1 MRSAKRR
8 REIRKG
14 HRGSA
19 LITALM
25 VMLVLVGLIAA
36 LAPGVRMDVHA
47 AGADAQG
54 LQALYAAR
62 AGVSLA
68 LAVLNRD
75 EMGTDGAQDEWATL
89 GTGGAEEYTVG
100 TERFRVE
107 VIDAS
112 SRIDLNRADRA
123 TLLRLPGIDET
134 IVDAILAWR
143 GNAGTAAGGTAE
155 DGSEYEALPKPYR
168 LKAQPFD
175 SVEELLLVQG
185 VTPSLLYGPQDG
197 TMSLEQPPWV
207 DLLFVDTASANLDA
221 EGNPRA
227 DLNNIALNDLMAL
240 TGNTLPRDQ
249 AQAIIQQR
257 QRTPFTSLAD
267 LLSVPRVSP
276 NAVRAL
282 MDKVTLQPGAQLPG
296 RLNVNTATLEAL
308 ETLPGVETEMAQQI
322 IEQRQTNGDI
332 QNIGDLLDL
341 GQPAFRALVDR
352 VTTKSSVFLVRARGE
367 LDNGTYRALEAWVHR
382 DSGRA
387 RVIRWREMPRWPGW
401 DGWGWSARGVL
412 TGTAP
417 LTALR

>member
-1 MRSAKRR
+1 MRRAQ
-8 REIRKG
+8 
-14 HRGSA
+14 RGSA

-36 LAPGVRMDVHA
+36 LAPGVRMDVRA
-47 AGADAQG
+47 AGADGEA

-62 AGVSLA
+62 AGVSMA

-75 EMGTDGAQDEWATL
+75 GIGTDGAQDEWATL
-89 GTGGAEEYTVG
+89 GTGGAEEFTVG

-112 SRIDLNRADRA
+112 SRIDLNRADRT
-123 TLLRLPGIDET
+123 TLLRLPGIDDT
-134 IVDAILAWR
+134 TVDAILAWR
-143 GNAGTAAGGTAE
+143 GPAGAAGTTTDAGS
-155 DGSEYEALPKPYR
+155 DYETLPTPYR
-168 LKAQPFD
+168 LKAAPFD
-175 SVEELLLVQG
+175 SVEELLLVEG

-197 TMSLEQPPWV
+197 SMSLEQAPWA
-207 DLLFVDTASANLDA
+207 DLLFVDTASPNVDA
-221 EGNPRA
+221 DGNVRT
-227 DLNNIALNDLMAL
+227 DLNNVALGDLLAL

-249 AQAIIQQR
+249 AQAIIQYR

-267 LLSVPRVSP
+267 LLSVPRVTP
-276 NAVRAL
+276 NAVRSL
-282 MDKVTLQPGAQLPG
+282 MDQLTLQPGPQLTG

-308 ETLPGVETEMAQQI
+308 ETLPGVDADMAQQI
-322 IEQRQTNGDI
+322 VDQRQTAGDI

-341 GQPAFRALVDR
+341 GQPLFRSLVDR

-367 LDNGTYRALEAWVHR
+367 LDNGTYRAVEAWVHR
-382 DSGRA
+382 DNGRS

-412 TGTAP
+412 AGTAAR
-417 LTALR
+417 TAPG